1 MRNSSIVSYN
11 LSKYAY
17 LNSVMDE
24 VLCENNDADAAEV
37 FHKNILHAAIVGF
50 TLSFQKLE

>member
-1 MRNSSIVSYN
+1 
-11 LSKYAY
+11 
-17 LNSVMDE
+17 MDE